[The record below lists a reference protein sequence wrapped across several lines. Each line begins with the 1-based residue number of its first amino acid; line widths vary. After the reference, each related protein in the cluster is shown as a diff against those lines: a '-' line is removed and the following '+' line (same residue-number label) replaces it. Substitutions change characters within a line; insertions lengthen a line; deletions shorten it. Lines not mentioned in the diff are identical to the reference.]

1 MQERITPFQL
11 FILVLSIYVIGAMVV
26 DVFVPLPHEVSRLMQ
41 YMDSIVCI
49 FFFADFCQRFYRAE
63 SKLAYMRWGWIDL
76 LACIPAGLFQGARL
90 FRVVRVLIVLRAAKS
105 MSLIWKIFW
114 RNRAESVF
122 ASAATMTVLLVAF
135 SAIAMLLVE
144 APNPDSPIDTAEQA
158 LWWAV
163 VTVTTVGYGDFYPIT
178 TLGRVVAV
186 VLMICGVGL
195 FGSFAAYISSM
206 FVKDDSERDAREARA
221 QREMTRALYHEIRGL
236 RDEIGQLNAQIQDQE
251 QRLAAQASETP
262 KADKNTAPER

>member
-1 MQERITPFQL
+1 VQERVTPFQL
-11 FILVLSIYVIGAMVV
+11 FILVLSIYVIGAMLV
-26 DVFVPLPHEVSRLMQ
+26 DLFLPLPTEVSRLMQ
-41 YMDSIVCI
+41 YMDYIVCI
-49 FFFADFCQRFYRAE
+49 FFFADFCQRFYRAD

-105 MSLIWKIFW
+105 LRLVWKVFW

-122 ASAATMTVLLVAF
+122 ASAATTTVLLVAF
-135 SAIAMLLVE
+135 SAIAMLVVE
-144 APNPDSPIDTAEQA
+144 APNPDSPIDTAEEA

-178 TLGRVVAV
+178 TMGRIVAV

-206 FVKDDSERDAREARA
+206 FVKDDSAREAREARA
-221 QREMTRALYHEIRGL
+221 QREMTRALYHEIREL
-236 RDEIGQLNAQIQDQE
+236 RGEIGSLH
-251 QRLAAQASETP
+251 QRLADQEARLLARGDDTP
-262 KADKNTAPER
+262 PE